1 MLQMLLKLVFQ
12 DSSQKKRNSLG
23 ISIIKVHQGKIIM
36 NETVK
41 KNLALIAKA
50 KRTFVSLS
58 NREVEVLRYLSD
70 GKKNHEIADI
80 LKLNEKQLVRINYDY

>member
-1 MLQMLLKLVFQ
+1 
-12 DSSQKKRNSLG
+12 
-23 ISIIKVHQGKIIM
+23 M
-36 NETVK
+36 NEK
-41 KNLALIAKA
+41 KNLALIAKQS
-50 KRTFVSLS
+50 KSERLYQLS